1 MDPNKIK
8 ATDYLTESLK
18 LIVAIATILFGGLLA
33 YRSNIPVP
41 ISIWSYYLSL
51 GLLAISSVVSV
62 ANINSLINKMFRGEE
77 DAIKEKE
84 VKGLNIASILSLFA
98 GIFFGAWFL
107 SVQTQSKP
115 SPINTKCTVIT
126 DSSIIVGKDITSTI
140 KIVKNKDGKISEV
153 TITPK

>member
-1 MDPNKIK
+1 MDANKIK

-33 YRSNIPVP
+33 YRSNIATP

-62 ANINSLINKMFRGEE
+62 ANINALINKIYRGEE
-77 DAIKEKE
+77 DAIKADE
-84 VKGLNIASILSLFA
+84 VKNLNIASIISLFS
-98 GIFFGAWFL
+98 GIVFGAWFL
-107 SVQTQSKP
+107 SVQSQYKTA
-115 SPINTKCTVIT
+115 PINTNSTVISDT
-126 DSSIIVGKDITSTI
+126 SITVGKDIGAI
-140 KIVKNKDGKISEV
+140 VKVVKNKDGKITGV